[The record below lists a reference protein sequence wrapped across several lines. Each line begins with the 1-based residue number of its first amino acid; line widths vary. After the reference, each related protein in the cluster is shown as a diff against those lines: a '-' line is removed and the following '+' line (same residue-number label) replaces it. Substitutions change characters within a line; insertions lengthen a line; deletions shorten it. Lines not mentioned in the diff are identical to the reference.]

1 MEVQNWHRY
10 AVANLH
16 VEWYHNEGEY
26 FCACHTLAE
35 TWAQFYEPKLKWKSN
50 K

>member
-1 MEVQNWHRY
+1 MEVQNWHGY

-16 VEWYHNEGEY
+16 LEWYHNEGEN

-35 TWAQFYEPKLKWKSN
+35 IWAQVCEPKLKWESN